1 MPLCEL
7 SSLPVRK
14 SFLSANLRPCCCLR
28 ESVEGGPWNYVDMGG
43 SQAVNGAWDH
53 RFKGPGWSRGMVQ
66 DEAGS
71 PTRSKEG
78 LGRGC
83 WRGSQEPFPF
93 FLPCHQRALS
103 IYTDQSGA
111 KRLDVREQSCGR
123 HCPWRLL
130 SRHGTR
136 SLQTPHPKKQQPLS
150 PSCGEQG

>member
-78 LGRGC
+78 LLERKPRAFSLLPALPPTGIEHLYRPERCKAPGRAGTEL
-83 WRGSQEPFPF
+83 WQTVPVALTLQARHPESTNPAPQEAAATVTK
-93 FLPCHQRALS
+93 L
-103 IYTDQSGA
+103 
-111 KRLDVREQSCGR
+111 
-123 HCPWRLL
+123 W
-130 SRHGTR
+130 
-136 SLQTPHPKKQQPLS
+136 
-150 PSCGEQG
+150 